1 MKKINLLAV
10 ALAAFTMFSCSNE
23 EIADLG
29 SNAPGEKATLTI
41 KVEGEGNNV
50 AQSRAIG
57 TTTTDVT
64 INNYIV
70 FLFREGGALDCP
82 PFYSSSNGAATITN
96 GSTAA
101 KTAYVVAN
109 VGTLANSPFANV
121 TTEAELKAVAGDL
134 MASNNTASQTRTNLW
149 MSGTSNVTFNGTSG
163 TVTVPLSF
171 VAAKI
176 ELIVKDNRSNLTGS
190 GSITIADEKVVLLY
204 AGKSGKFFGTTAEKV
219 AQTAFYSGDASY
231 PGFNSNIVTTSTALA
246 DAVSGFS
253 ANTANVV
260 FNHFYT

>member
-70 FLFREGGALDCP
+70 FLFREGGALDGG
-82 PFYSSSNGAATITN
+82 Y
-96 GSTAA
+96 
-101 KTAYVVAN
+101 
-109 VGTLANSPFANV
+109 
-121 TTEAELKAVAGDL
+121 DH
-134 MASNNTASQTRTNLW
+134 QR
-149 MSGTSNVTFNGTSG
+149 FNCCQDC
-163 TVTVPLSF
+163 LC
-171 VAAKI
+171 
-176 ELIVKDNRSNLTGS
+176 
-190 GSITIADEKVVLLY
+190 
-204 AGKSGKFFGTTAEKV
+204 SGKCR
-219 AQTAFYSGDASY
+219 
-231 PGFNSNIVTTSTALA
+231 
-246 DAVSGFS
+246 
-253 ANTANVV
+253 
-260 FNHFYT
+260 

>member
-70 FLFREGGALDCP
+70 FLSVR
-82 PFYSSSNGAATITN
+82 
-96 GSTAA
+96 
-101 KTAYVVAN
+101 
-109 VGTLANSPFANV
+109 
-121 TTEAELKAVAGDL
+121 AVLWTVRLFIVLPVRRLRSLTVQLLPRLL
-134 MASNNTASQTRTNLW
+134 M
-149 MSGTSNVTFNGTSG
+149 
-163 TVTVPLSF
+163 
-171 VAAKI
+171 
-176 ELIVKDNRSNLTGS
+176 
-190 GSITIADEKVVLLY
+190 
-204 AGKSGKFFGTTAEKV
+204 
-219 AQTAFYSGDASY
+219 
-231 PGFNSNIVTTSTALA
+231 
-246 DAVSGFS
+246 
-253 ANTANVV
+253 
-260 FNHFYT
+260 

>member
-121 TTEAELKAVAGDL
+121 
-134 MASNNTASQTRTNLW
+134 NNGSLNLRPLP
-149 MSGTSNVTFNGTSG
+149 VT
-163 TVTVPLSF
+163 
-171 VAAKI
+171 
-176 ELIVKDNRSNLTGS
+176 
-190 GSITIADEKVVLLY
+190 
-204 AGKSGKFFGTTAEKV
+204 
-219 AQTAFYSGDASY
+219 
-231 PGFNSNIVTTSTALA
+231 
-246 DAVSGFS
+246 
-253 ANTANVV
+253 
-260 FNHFYT
+260 